1 MDGAAAQACS
11 SFLTMKA
18 INPSEAARAIS
29 RARVM
34 EQHATEGNY
43 RRVFVY
49 GTLQRG
55 LVNHGWLA
63 KSPFLGNDSLP
74 GAWLHDLGPF
84 PMAVPDPSGD
94 AGALV
99 HGELFAITEVTLVQ
113 LDRLEGAPR
122 LYQRHWLPL
131 LSGASAW
138 VYLGRAPQVRHSP
151 RLLDGR
157 WRGRRR

>member
-1 MDGAAAQACS
+1 MDAAEAQAFS

-34 EQHATEGNY
+34 EERATEGDY

-55 LVNHGWLA
+55 LVNHSWLA
-63 KSPFLGNDSLP
+63 GCPFLGNDSLQ

-84 PMAVPDPSGD
+84 PMAVPDPAGD
-94 AGALV
+94 PRAVV
-99 HGELFAITEVTLVQ
+99 HGELYGITEVTLAQ

-131 LSGASAW
+131 VSGASAW

-157 WRGRRR
+157 WRGHRT